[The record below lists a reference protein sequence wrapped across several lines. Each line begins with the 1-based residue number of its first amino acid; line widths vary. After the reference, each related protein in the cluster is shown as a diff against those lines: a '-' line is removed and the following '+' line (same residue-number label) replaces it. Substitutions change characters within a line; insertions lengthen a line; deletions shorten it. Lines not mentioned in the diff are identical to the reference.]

1 MTQPNFLKSI
11 LACFDECDP
20 ARKVERTRA
29 AAGRFFGGESP
40 LDPRRAEAEVA
51 GGLPAGL
58 NVGLSLFEAGLQVQF
73 GSQSGSQSGEHS
85 GSQSQTQCQF
95 QRQSLSSPQRCADD
109 PADGPGGAWY
119 YRLDQPGRP
128 ARPELVA
135 PRQLAKRALTNAEG
149 RAALIHAVAHI
160 EFNAI
165 NLALDALLRYAGMP
179 WEYYADWMRVADEEA
194 YHFSLMRERLREL
207 GHDYGD
213 FPAHNGLWET
223 ARETAGDLLERMALV
238 PRVLEARGLDVTP
251 GMIDRLRAVGDQD
264 TADRLVIILRDEV
277 GHVAIGSRWFRWLC
291 EQRGLEPRETYL
303 RLIRERFLSRG
314 RGRMPC
320 PLNLPD
326 RRRAGFDEAELEGLM
341 ALCGGSMG

>member
-1 MTQPNFLKSI
+1 MTQPNFLKSV
-11 LACFDECDP
+11 LACFEECDP

-29 AAGRFFGGESP
+29 DAGRFFGGESP
-40 LDPRRAEAEVA
+40 LDPRRAEPEVA

-58 NVGLSLFEAGLQVQF
+58 NVGLSLFEVGLRVQF
-73 GSQSGSQSGEHS
+73 GGQSV
-85 GSQSQTQCQF
+85 
-95 QRQSLSSPQRCADD
+95 PQGYTDD
-109 PADGPGGAWY
+109 AADGLVDAWY
-119 YRLDQPGRP
+119 HRLDQPGRP

-135 PRQLAKRALTNAEG
+135 PRQLAKRTLTNAEG

-320 PLNLPD
+320 PLNLRD

>member
-1 MTQPNFLKSI
+1 MTQPNFLKSV

-20 ARKVERTRA
+20 ACKAERTRA
-29 AAGRFFGGESP
+29 AAGRFFSGESP

-51 GGLPAGL
+51 CDPPVSLQ
-58 NVGLSLFEAGLQVQF
+58 VGLSLFEAGLRVQS
-73 GSQSGSQSGEHS
+73 GSRSRSRSGSPRESQSGLQD
-85 GSQSQTQCQF
+85 
-95 QRQSLSSPQRCADD
+95 CADD
-109 PADGPGGAWY
+109 RGDGSAGAWY
-119 YRLDQPGRP
+119 HRLDQPGRP
-128 ARPELVA
+128 PRPELVA
-135 PRQLAKRALTNAEG
+135 PRRLAKRALTNAEG

-165 NLALDALLRYAGMP
+165 NLALDAVLRFADMP
-179 WEYYADWMRVADEEA
+179 WEYYADWMRVANEEA

-207 GHDYGD
+207 GYDYGD
-213 FPAHNGLWET
+213 FPAHDGLWEM
-223 ARETAGDLLERMALV
+223 ARETADDLLERMALV

-251 GMIDRLRAVGDQD
+251 GMIERLRAVGDQG

-291 EQRGLEPRETYL
+291 EQRGLEPRATYL
-303 RLIRERFLSRG
+303 RLIRERLLSRG

-326 RRRAGFDEAELEGLM
+326 RRRAGFDEVELEGLI
-341 ALCGGSMG
+341 ALCGGSAG